1 MRGLAKPSQGILYH
15 IALHTNHLRNITQA
29 CKEREMYMLNKIQD
43 FLTAKVEPISLRISR
58 NKVVSTIME
67 AMMTTMPVMIGGA
80 VFSLLANFPIT
91 QVTTFLSDIGVKP
104 FLDSFVTTQTNITPI
119 LIAFLIAYKY
129 AQKESENPIP
139 AGIFSLMTYFMLI
152 PENITMGD
160 QTIVAYASQ
169 YLGGNGI
176 FVAIIF
182 SIIVAKLY
190 VFITKKKIVLKLPES
205 VPPMVSQSFEPLFSG
220 IIIIGFIIVLK
231 AIVSVSPFGTVF
243 NIITVCI
250 QEPVMMLGANV
261 PALIIVQMVAMF
273 FWYFGIHPL
282 AITSLYIPVY
292 TTILSGNAQAF
303 MSGQPLP
310 YLEEGVV
317 YIFTNLGGSG
327 SLLGLAICMV
337 LFGKSQR
344 YKTMGKVSCVPA
356 IFNIQEPILFGFPI
370 IMNPM
375 FFLHMTLSPLIAM
388 GIGYICINLGL
399 FDFNPITAVSTP
411 WTMPMPIIGFLVGGL
426 PMMLIFIAIIALNVL
441 LYFPFFMVLDKRECK
456 EEQERAAMLAAEK
469 QVEEK

>member
-1 MRGLAKPSQGILYH
+1 
-15 IALHTNHLRNITQA
+15 
-29 CKEREMYMLNKIQD
+29 MLNKIQD
-43 FLTAKVEPISLRISR
+43 FLTAKVEPISLKISR

-67 AMMTTMPVMIGGA
+67 AMMATMPLMIGGA
-80 VFSLLANFPIT
+80 IFSLLANFPIT

-104 FLDSFVTTQTNITPI
+104 FLDSFVTTGNNITPI
-119 LIAFLIAYKY
+119 LISFLIGYKY
-129 AQKESENPIP
+129 ASKEGVNAIP
-139 AGIFSLMTYFMLI
+139 SGMFALLTYFMLI
-152 PENITMGD
+152 PENLTIGGE
-160 QTIVAYASQ
+160 TIVAYSSQ

-176 FVAIIF
+176 FIAIIF
-182 SIIVAKLY
+182 SILVAKIY
-190 VFITKKKIVLKLPES
+190 VFITKKNIILKLPES

-220 IIIIGFIIVLK
+220 IMIIGLVVALK
-231 AIVSVSPFGTVF
+231 AVVSLTAFETVF

-250 QEPVMMLGANV
+250 QDPIMMLGANV
-261 PALIIVQMVAMF
+261 PALIIVQVVAMF

-292 TTILSGNAQAF
+292 STIHGGNIGAF

-337 LFGKSQR
+337 LFGKSHR
-344 YKTMGKVSCVPA
+344 YKTMGKLSCVPA

-375 FFLHMTLSPLIAM
+375 FFLHMTLSPIIAM

-456 EEQERAAMLAAEK
+456 EEQERAAMLAAQNTEA
-469 QVEEK
+469 E